1 MLTPMMEEEHRA
13 AERAA
18 DEAMAELLAE
28 ELEAKTCASGAGL
41 REERLERELN

>member
-1 MLTPMMEEEHRA
+1 MMEEEHRA

-28 ELEAKTCASGAGL
+28 ELEAKRKCDSG
-41 REERLERELN
+41 REVGSSGFG